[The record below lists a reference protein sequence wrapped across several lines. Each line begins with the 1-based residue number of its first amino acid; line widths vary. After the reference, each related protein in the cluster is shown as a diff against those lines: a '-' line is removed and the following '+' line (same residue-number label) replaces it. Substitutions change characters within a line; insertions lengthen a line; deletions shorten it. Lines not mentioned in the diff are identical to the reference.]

1 VWGFYAYLNQAN
13 SVAAPPAGSILDG
26 TPFDTKL
33 FNHTGKATYQLNQ
46 ANKVVAYLQFGTKQ
60 QPHRTDSSNRL
71 GAPVHIS
78 GDSTTLQDSPSW
90 VYKGEWNGTLGQNM
104 FAEFRAGQF
113 GYNFGLDS
121 NTEATRYEDLI
132 TNEIRGGGRHWLNK
146 RRRNQY
152 TGALSYFKDNFAGGS
167 HNFKFGGEYLD
178 ESGNIMWDQG
188 YADSVIH
195 FLNNG
200 VANSVRLY
208 NSGTELAERARHH
221 EPVRD
226 RHLDDRSAD
235 AQRRRALRSLSC
247 VAARAVDPGVALQSG
262 RAIIRRVSDV
272 VSFNQIVPRLGASY
286 DLGRRRQD
294 RAEGQLGPLLLQPR
308 RQPR

>member
-1 VWGFYAYLNQAN
+1 
-13 SVAAPPAGSILDG
+13 
-26 TPFDTKL
+26 
-33 FNHTGKATYQLNQ
+33 FNHTGKVTYQLNQ

-90 VYKGEWNGTLGQNM
+90 VYKGEWDGTLGQNA

-121 NTEATRYEDLI
+121 NTEAARYEDLI

-178 ESGNIMWDQG
+178 ESGNIIWEQG
-188 YADSVIH
+188 YTNSVIH

-200 VANSVRLY
+200 AANSVRLY
-208 NSGTELAERARHH
+208 NSGTSSQNALAQTSFFVTDSWTIQRMTLQHGARVGRSRPWLPAQTIPVSRFNPTELPFQENS
-221 EPVRD
+221 E
-226 RHLDDRSAD
+226 
-235 AQRRRALRSLSC
+235 
-247 VAARAVDPGVALQSG
+247 VAA
-262 RAIIRRVSDV
+262 
-272 VSFNQIVPRLGASY
+272 FNHIVPRLGAT
-286 DLGRRRQD
+286 
-294 RAEGQLGPLLLQPR
+294 
-308 RQPR
+308 